1 MNNKLFLTKSLNI
14 PKYFNLSFKIQ
25 ASNLINRR
33 LLSNISQVGSSN
45 YSYTYPKSLLGLP
58 ETRITR
64 LSNGLRIATE
74 SNPKLKTATVGVWID
89 AGSRFET
96 LGDNGTAHF
105 LEHMSFK
112 GTNKRT
118 QKDIELL
125 IENIGS
131 NLNAYTSREQTVYYA
146 KTLTKN
152 IATSIEILSDILQNS
167 KFEYSAITRERD
179 VILREYEE
187 VQKMKD
193 EVVFDELH
201 KIAFPQSSLG
211 YTILGPTENI
221 KNITRDNIKSYISTN
236 YTADRM
242 VIIGAGGV
250 DHDELVELAKKYFAN
265 VPQPTNNKEIYDK
278 FKNAKFVGGTAL
290 IKNEYPTNH
299 IVLSVE
305 GVGWSNPD
313 YWSLLVAQSI
323 IGSWDRTL
331 GAGDQ
336 VGSKLAKEISKNSL
350 ANSFMSFNTSYTD
363 TGLFGVYFITE
374 PSSNLYGACKAIINE
389 WMRLCDE
396 DNISEEEVSRAKNQL
411 KTSLLLSLDGTTPI
425 AEEIGRQM
433 LIFNKRMSP
442 LEVDHLI
449 GQVDKKKI
457 AEVSRKY
464 FINKELAVVGYGQV
478 NQLDK
483 QAHKKLADLMKS
495 KRCAV
500 N

>member
-1 MNNKLFLTKSLNI
+1 MNNKLYLAKSLNI
-14 PKYFNLSFKIQ
+14 PKYLNLSFKVQ
-25 ASNLINRR
+25 ASNLLCRR
-33 LLSNISQVGSSN
+33 ALSNISQVSSSN
-45 YSYTYPKSLLGLP
+45 YKYSYPKSLLGLP

-64 LSNGLRIATE
+64 LDNGLRIATE

-96 LGDNGTAHF
+96 VSDNGTAHF

-152 IATSIEILSDILQNS
+152 ISTSIEVLSDILQNS
-167 KFEYSAITRERD
+167 KFDYSAITRERD

-201 KIAFPQSSLG
+201 KIAFPHSSLG
-211 YTILGPTENI
+211 FTILGPTENI
-221 KNITRDNIKSYISTN
+221 KKITRDNIKSYISTN
-236 YTADRM
+236 YTTDRM

-250 DHDELVELAKKYFAN
+250 DHDELVELAKKLFSKI
-265 VPQPTNNKEIYDK
+265 PQPTNNKEIYDK

-299 IVLSVE
+299 VVLSVE

-313 YWSLLVAQSI
+313 YWALLVAQSI

-336 VGSKLAKEISKNSL
+336 VGSKLAKDISKNNL

-374 PSSNLYGACKAIINE
+374 PGSDLYGACHSIIRE

-396 DNISEEEVSRAKNQL
+396 DNISEKEVLRSKNQL

-433 LIFNKRMSP
+433 LIFNRRMSP
-442 LEVDHLI
+442 LEVDRLI
-449 GQVDKKKI
+449 EQVDKKKI

-464 FINKELAVVGYGQV
+464 FLNKELAVVGYGQV
-478 NQLDK
+478 GQLDK
-483 QAHKKLADLMKS
+483 NAHKQLADLMKS
-495 KRCAV
+495 KRTALH
-500 N
+500 

>member
-1 MNNKLFLTKSLNI
+1 MNSKLLLAKHFNIPKQINKLFKVQT
-14 PKYFNLSFKIQ
+14 
-25 ASNLINRR
+25 SNLIYKRA
-33 LLSNISQVGSSN
+33 LSNISQINSSS
-45 YSYTYPKSLLGLP
+45 YSYSYPKSLLGLP

-152 IATSIEILSDILQNS
+152 ISTSIEVLSDILQNS

-201 KIAFPQSSLG
+201 KIAFPNSSLG
-211 YTILGPTENI
+211 FTILGPTDNI
-221 KNITRDNIKSYISTN
+221 KKITRDNIKSYISTN

-278 FKNAKFVGGTAL
+278 FKNAKFVGGTVL
-290 IKNEYPTNH
+290 VKNEYPTNH

-331 GAGDQ
+331 GASDQ
-336 VGSKLAKEISKNSL
+336 VGSKLAREISKNNL

-374 PSSNLYGACKAIINE
+374 PSSNLYGACRAIINE

-396 DNISEEEVSRAKNQL
+396 DNISEKEVSRAKNQL

-433 LIFNKRMSP
+433 LIFNRRMSP

-449 GQVDKKKI
+449 EQVDKKKI

-464 FINKELAVVGYGQV
+464 FINKGLAVVGYGQV
-478 NQLDK
+478 NQLDD
-483 QAHKKLADLMKS
+483 QAHEKLAELMRS
-495 KRCAV
+495 KRTATI
-500 N
+500 

>member
-1 MNNKLFLTKSLNI
+1 MNSKILLPKSFNI
-14 PKYFNLSFKIQ
+14 PRYLNLSFKVQ
-25 ASNLINRR
+25 ASNLIYKRA
-33 LLSNISQVGSSN
+33 LSNISQINNSN
-45 YSYTYPKSLLGLP
+45 YSYSYPKSLLGLP

-64 LSNGLRIATE
+64 LDNGLRIATE
-74 SNPKLKTATVGVWID
+74 TNPKLKTATVGVWID

-96 LGDNGTAHF
+96 LADNGTAHF

-112 GTNKRT
+112 GTNKRS

-152 IATSIEILSDILQNS
+152 ISTSIEVLSDILQNS
-167 KFEYSAITRERD
+167 KFELSAINRERD

-201 KIAFPQSSLG
+201 KIAFPHSSLG
-211 YTILGPTENI
+211 FTILGPTDNI
-221 KNITRDNIKSYISTN
+221 KKITRENIKSYISTN

-242 VIIGAGGV
+242 VIIGVGGV
-250 DHDELVELAKKYFAN
+250 DHDELVELAKKHFSK
-265 VPQPTNNKEIYDK
+265 VPPPHNNKAIYDQ

-336 VGSKLAKEISKNSL
+336 VGSKLAKEISRKNL

-374 PSSNLYGACKAIINE
+374 PGSDLYQTCQSIIHE
-389 WMRLCDE
+389 WIRLCDE
-396 DNISEEEVSRAKNQL
+396 DNISEKEVARAKNQL

-433 LIFNKRMSP
+433 LIFNRRMTP
-442 LEVDHLI
+442 LEVDNLI
-449 GQVDKKKI
+449 EQVDKQKI

-464 FINKELAVVGYGQV
+464 FLNKELAVVGYGQV
-478 NQLDK
+478 NKLDK
-483 QAHKKLADLMKS
+483 DAHKKLAELMKT
-495 KRCAV
+495 KRTTLR
-500 N
+500 

>member
-1 MNNKLFLTKSLNI
+1 MNSKLLLAKHFNIPKQINKLFKVQT
-14 PKYFNLSFKIQ
+14 
-25 ASNLINRR
+25 SNLIYKRA
-33 LLSNISQVGSSN
+33 LSNISQINSSS
-45 YSYTYPKSLLGLP
+45 YSYSYPKSLLGLP

-152 IATSIEILSDILQNS
+152 ISTSIEVLSDILQNS

-201 KIAFPQSSLG
+201 KIAFPNSSLG
-211 YTILGPTENI
+211 FTILGPTDNI
-221 KNITRDNIKSYISTN
+221 KKITRDNIKSYISTN

-278 FKNAKFVGGTAL
+278 FKNAKFVGGT
-290 IKNEYPTNH
+290 
-299 IVLSVE
+299 VLVKVIFSH
-305 GVGWSNPD
+305 
-313 YWSLLVAQSI
+313 SI
-323 IGSWDRTL
+323 I
-331 GAGDQ
+331 
-336 VGSKLAKEISKNSL
+336 I
-350 ANSFMSFNTSYTD
+350 
-363 TGLFGVYFITE
+363 
-374 PSSNLYGACKAIINE
+374 
-389 WMRLCDE
+389 
-396 DNISEEEVSRAKNQL
+396 
-411 KTSLLLSLDGTTPI
+411 
-425 AEEIGRQM
+425 
-433 LIFNKRMSP
+433 
-442 LEVDHLI
+442 
-449 GQVDKKKI
+449 
-457 AEVSRKY
+457 
-464 FINKELAVVGYGQV
+464 FINKF
-478 NQLDK
+478 
-483 QAHKKLADLMKS
+483 
-495 KRCAV
+495 
-500 N
+500 